1 MLVKKQETNY
11 NLIDLITPTGGLTFE
26 RNKLYFGSRYCKI
39 YTIAHYPSNIEM
51 KWLGNLVSNT
61 GAIFSINIEPT
72 DNAELIDDLDS
83 RIRDASGLAQI
94 SKNESSRQMRE
105 QEIHEASE
113 IINRMIQNNE
123 VVSYLTIYIL
133 VSAEEKEDLKAK
145 CKEVESEVK
154 HQKLKIRNLTNYLQ
168 MSGFKAVA
176 PFFTIQ
182 ADLSKKFKR
191 NILTSSFTGG
201 FLFNT
206 DTFIDEGGYYWGVN
220 QNGGIII
227 FNLWQQDLM
236 RGNSN
241 MFVVGSSGSGK
252 SMAVK
257 HMILNEIPT
266 TKILIIDAE
275 NEYSYLC
282 KNLNGKVIE
291 CDGIDNG
298 GVLNPL
304 QVRIN
309 RDDETGNN
317 ALSLHFQFLE
327 TFFQILFP
335 SLTEIEFSKLDLI
348 FEKLYKKFGITKS
361 TDISKLK
368 NTDFPILEDLYY
380 FIENENKK
388 SQDEIYE
395 KLLALIRP
403 IAIGQASSIW
413 NGYTNIEVDTR
424 VTVFNTSTMQKFQ
437 IQYKRAQYYNILSY
451 AWDILSKDIRERTML
466 VADECHILV
475 DPNIPQTLEY
485 VRYISKMAR
494 KHNSSICVI
503 TQSIEDFLNEKIKLY
518 GQSLLSNATNK
529 LFFKC
534 DGKDLK
540 DIVSTFNLTEQEEKM
555 LLNAKVGECLF
566 MCGIRKLYMTFK
578 LFNYE
583 LEMIDSKFVKG
594 SSYD

>member
-1 MLVKKQETNY
+1 M
-11 NLIDLITPTGGLTFE
+11 
-26 RNKLYFGSRYCKI
+26 
-39 YTIAHYPSNIEM
+39 A
-51 KWLGNLVSNT
+51 NT

-133 VSAEEKEDLKAK
+133 VSAEEKEELKIK
-145 CKEVESEVK
+145 CKEIESEVQ

-182 ADLSKKFKR
+182 TDLSKKFKR

-257 HMILNEIPT
+257 HMIPT

-304 QVRIN
+304 QVRVN

-327 TFFQILFP
+327 TFFQILYP

-348 FEKLYKKFGITKS
+348 FEKLYKKFGITKN

-380 FIENENKK
+380 FIEKENGR
-388 SQDEIYE
+388 SQDEIYK

-451 AWDILSKDIRERTML
+451 AWDILSKDIKERTML

-485 VRYISKMAR
+485 IRYISKMAR

-518 GQSLLSNATNK
+518 GQSLLANATNK

-566 MCGIRKLYMTFK
+566 MCGIRKLYMAFK
-578 LFNYE
+578 LFDYE
-583 LEMIDSKFVKG
+583 LEMIDSKFVKENV
-594 SSYD
+594 

>member
-1 MLVKKQETNY
+1 MKRQQPNY

-26 RNKLYFGSRYCKI
+26 RNKIYFGSRYCKI

-72 DNAELIDDLDS
+72 DNAELIDSLDS
-83 RIRDASGLAQI
+83 RIRDASGLAEI
-94 SKNESSRQMRE
+94 SRNESSRQMRE
-105 QEIHEASE
+105 QEIKEASE

-133 VSAEEKEDLKAK
+133 VSAVEKEELKIK
-145 CKEVESEVK
+145 CKEVESEVQ

-168 MSGFKAVA
+168 LSGFKAVA

-182 ADLSKKFKR
+182 TDLSKKFKR

-206 DTFIDEGGYYWGVN
+206 DTFTDEGGYYWGVN

-227 FNLWQQDLM
+227 FNLWQQDVM

-282 KNLNGKVIE
+282 KNLNGKIIE
-291 CDGIDNG
+291 CDGIENG
-298 GVLNPL
+298 GILNPL

-309 RDDETGNN
+309 RDDKTGNN

-327 TFFQILFP
+327 TFFQILYP
-335 SLTEIEFSKLDLI
+335 TLTEIEFSKLDLI
-348 FEKLYKKFGITKS
+348 FENLYKKFGITKS

-368 NTDFPILEDLYY
+368 NRDFPILEDLYY
-380 FIENENKK
+380 FIENENKQNK
-388 SQDEIYE
+388 NGIYE

-413 NGYTNIEVDTR
+413 NGYTNIEIDTR

-451 AWDILSKDIRERTML
+451 AWDILSKNTQEKTML
-466 VADECHILV
+466 IADECHILV

-485 VRYISKMAR
+485 IRYISKMAR

-518 GQSLLSNATNK
+518 GQSLLANATNK
-529 LFFKC
+529 LFFKS

-566 MCGIRKLYMTFK
+566 MCGTRKIYMAFK
-578 LFNYE
+578 LFQYE
-583 LEMIDSKFVKG
+583 LEMIDSKFVKD
-594 SSYD
+594 SKYD